1 MIRGFFLV
9 GDRRRQEHYGV
20 SRSLSSFPN
29 LIVTFENMYNQ
40 RVLTSRGNLSRVFSF
55 SLHVIRVILILLA
68 NMKASSHGLIRSSSV
83 TFSIAPQPD
92 IRDHLCDDMT
102 IAQELLIGPKPPR
115 RSNSLTGLSLRGF
128 DSSNDNASSISP
140 IEQTEDRPPR
150 RVILT
155 SNTWT
160 TSSGDVLSD
169 QDEVDDRTT
178 FIQEYNRLAKKVCTS
193 LLSKLF
199 LANQP
204 S

>member
-1 MIRGFFLV
+1 M
-9 GDRRRQEHYGV
+9 
-20 SRSLSSFPN
+20 N
-29 LIVTFENMYNQ
+29 NQ
-40 RVLTSRGNLSRVFSF
+40 RLDFAWKYLSRFSS

-68 NMKASSHGLIRSSSV
+68 NMKASSHGLIRASSV
-83 TFSIAPQPD
+83 IFSIAPQPD

-115 RSNSLTGLSLRGF
+115 RSNSFTGFSLRGF
-128 DSSNDNASSISP
+128 DSSNDNASSTSP

-150 RVILT
+150 RVLLT

-169 QDEVDDRTT
+169 QDEVDDRTV
-178 FIQEYNRLAKKVCTS
+178 FIQEYNRLARKVSIS

-199 LANQP
+199 PANQLFKHGVRP
-204 S
+204 MVAEDYEHFNVRRNPPYLCD